1 MTETLKT
8 DVLIFGGGVAGLWLL
23 NRLRNAGYQAWL
35 FEQDRLG
42 TGQSIASQGMI
53 HGGIK
58 YALGGKLTT
67 ATTTIADMPAHWKKC
82 LAGEGDVDLRGCNLL
97 SKDYYMWPRNSIRS
111 RLNAFLG
118 SKALEAK
125 VSTVEKADYP
135 DFFKDRISGPLYRL
149 QDIVLDVPS
158 LLSTLSNAQA
168 ENIFSIDW
176 QQARL
181 VPDTQGGI
189 DCLEFNNGQRIQAQQ
204 YVFTCGAGAEAL
216 MKDFDL
222 PITTMQR
229 RPLRMVMVR
238 HTINEPLY
246 VHCVSDRLSMTPE
259 VTITSHKNAA
269 GEPVW
274 YLGGEIAE
282 QGIHQTDEELIKAA
296 QAKLREMFP
305 WCDLENASWA
315 TLAIDRAEE
324 KQAGG
329 KRPDDISIAQNNNL
343 MVCWPTK
350 LTLAPNLANQ
360 VLARMQDSGL
370 TAGSETP
377 VQAPVFLQ
385 HPQVAATPWEQL

>member
-1 MTETLKT
+1 MSPTLRA
-8 DVLIFGGGVAGLWLL
+8 VSSVW
-23 NRLRNAGYQAWL
+23 
-35 FEQDRLG
+35 
-42 TGQSIASQGMI
+42 
-53 HGGIK
+53 
-58 YALGGKLTT
+58 
-67 ATTTIADMPAHWKKC
+67 
-82 LAGEGDVDLRGCNLL
+82 NL
-97 SKDYYMWPRNSIRS
+97 
-111 RLNAFLG
+111 
-118 SKALEAK
+118 
-125 VSTVEKADYP
+125 
-135 DFFKDRISGPLYRL
+135 
-149 QDIVLDVPS
+149 
-158 LLSTLSNAQA
+158 
-168 ENIFSIDW
+168 
-176 QQARL
+176 
-181 VPDTQGGI
+181 
-189 DCLEFNNGQRIQAQQ
+189 NNGQRIQAQQ

-238 HTINEPLY
+238 HAITEPLY

-259 VTITSHKNAA
+259 VTITSHTNAA

-282 QGIHQTDEELIKAA
+282 QGVHQTDEELIKAA

>member
-1 MTETLKT
+1 MTEILKT
-8 DVLIFGGGVAGLWLL
+8 DVLIFGGGIAGLWLL
-23 NRLRNAGYQAWL
+23 NRLRNDGYQAWL

-42 TGQSIASQGMI
+42 AGQSIASQGMI

-58 YALGGKLTT
+58 YALGGKLTN

-118 SKALEAK
+118 SKALEAR
-125 VSTVEKADYP
+125 VSKVEKADYAE
-135 DFFKDRISGPLYRL
+135 FFKNRISGPLYRL

-181 VPDTQGGI
+181 VADPQGGI

-204 YVFTCGAGAEAL
+204 YIFSCGAGTQSL
-216 MKDFDL
+216 MKNFNL

-238 HTINEPLY
+238 HAISEPLY

-259 VTITSHKNAA
+259 MTITSHTNGA
-269 GEPVW
+269 GQPVW

-282 QGIHQTDEELIKAA
+282 QGVNQTDEELIKTA
-296 QAKLREMFP
+296 QRKLGEMFP
-305 WCDLENASWA
+305 WCDLANASWD
-315 TLAIDRAEE
+315 TLAVDRAEE
-324 KQAGG
+324 KQPGG
-329 KRPDDISIAQNNNL
+329 KRPDDVSIAQSNNL

-370 TAGSETP
+370 CASTGKPPLPPA
-377 VQAPVFLQ
+377 FLQ
-385 HPQVAATPWEQL
+385 HPQVATTPWEQL